1 MRGKTGRGKS
11 IEGGRK
17 RDVKGIYMIKNR
29 IGKKGERKVTEV
41 QRNRCQ
47 AIEVRGSLRV
57 RWER

>member
-17 RDVKGIYMIKNR
+17 RDVKGKRKNR